1 MPISLFR
8 KKAFFTAEEAAVI
21 VAAIREA
28 EKLTSG
34 EIRLYIET
42 KCAFMDPLDRAAEVF
57 KELNMYKTSLHNGV
71 LLYVATQDKQM
82 CVYADSG
89 IRYKVDADVWQNAVL
104 LMQQNFAKQQ
114 YVEGLVDSVNYI
126 GTLLQQYF
134 PYNAQDKNE
143 LPDNIVFGK

>member
-8 KKAFFTAEEAAVI
+8 KKAFFTAEEAATI

-34 EIRLYIET
+34 EIRLYVET

-82 CVYADSG
+82 CVFADSG
-89 IRYKVDADVWQNAVL
+89 IRNKVDENVWENAVI
-104 LMQQNFAKQQ
+104 LMQQNFVNQQ
-114 YVEGLVDSVNYI
+114 YVEGLVSSVNYI

>member
-34 EIRLYIET
+34 EIRLYVET

-57 KELNMYKTSLHNGV
+57 KELNMYKTLLHNGV

-89 IRYKVDADVWQNAVL
+89 IRNKVDEDVWKKAVL
-104 LMQQNFAKQQ
+104 LMQYNFTNQQ
-114 YVEGLVDSVNYI
+114 YVEGLVNCVNYI
-126 GTLLQQYF
+126 GILLQQYF
-134 PYNAQDKNE
+134 PYDSQDKNE